1 MKICFALV
9 YEKFLHFLSD
19 CNIGIENWNNV
30 KRQEQWETK
39 KDKYH
44 SGNNKV
50 KLIAYY
56 DFHKE
61 RLQEQSRDYYKKW
74 PEKEKDKKWRMCK
87 K

>member
-44 SGNNKV
+44 SGNNK
-50 KLIAYY
+50 
-56 DFHKE
+56 E
-61 RLQEQSRDYYKKW
+61 N
-74 PEKEKDKKWRMCK
+74 
-87 K
+87 

>member
-9 YEKFLHFLSD
+9 YEKILHFLSD

-44 SGNNKV
+44 SGNNK
-50 KLIAYY
+50 
-56 DFHKE
+56 E
-61 RLQEQSRDYYKKW
+61 N
-74 PEKEKDKKWRMCK
+74 
-87 K
+87 